1 METMNGTARI
11 RGAYST
17 LSKKEQ
23 RIADYILKQPEQIIH
38 HTINQVA
45 DDLDVAESTV
55 FRFCQRVGFKG
66 YQALKIALASDV
78 VAPLQD
84 IHEDITET
92 DTALEIA
99 EKIFSTNGK
108 TIESTRQILEGAS
121 LEKTVKLFLGARRI
135 EFFGSGG
142 SAVVALDAYHKFVRS
157 GLQVSAMLESH
168 MQLMSAS
175 QLTAE
180 DVAVVIS
187 HSGASKETLDIAK
200 LLKEKGIPTIA
211 ITNYAKSPLSK
222 IADVSLFTV
231 SQETAFRSEA
241 LASRIAELSLI
252 DALFTA
258 VMIRRG
264 DAARASLQQM
274 REAIANRRV

>member
-23 RIADYILKQPEQIIH
+23 RIADYILKQPEKIIH

-84 IHEDITET
+84 IHEDIIET

-121 LEKTVKLFLGARRI
+121 LEKTVELFLGARRI

-157 GLQVSAMLESH
+157 GLQVSAILESH

-175 QLTAE
+175 QLTTA

-200 LLKEKGIPTIA
+200 LLKEKGVPMIA

-222 IADVSLFTV
+222 LADVSLYTV

-258 VMIRRG
+258 VMMRRG
-264 DAARASLQQM
+264 EAARASLQQM
-274 REAIANRRV
+274 REAISLCRI

>member
-108 TIESTRQILEGAS
+108 TIESTRQILEGVS
-121 LEKTVKLFLGARRI
+121 LEKAVELFLGARRI

-157 GLQVSAMLESH
+157 GLQVSAILESH

-175 QLTAE
+175 QLTTA

-200 LLKEKGIPTIA
+200 LLKEKGVPMIA

-222 IADVSLFTV
+222 IADVSLYTV

-258 VMIRRG
+258 VMMRRG
-264 DAARASLQQM
+264 EAARTSLQQM

>member
-84 IHEDITET
+84 IHEDIAET
-92 DTALEIA
+92 DSVLEIA

-108 TIESTRQILEGAS
+108 TIESTRQILEGDS
-121 LEKTVKLFLGARRI
+121 LEKTVELFLGARRI

-175 QLTAE
+175 QLTPA

-222 IADVSLFTV
+222 IADVSLYTV

-264 DAARASLQQM
+264 DAARTSLQQM
-274 REAIANRRV
+274 RKAIANRRV

>member
-23 RIADYILKQPEQIIH
+23 RIADYILKQPEKIIH

-92 DTALEIA
+92 DTVLEIA

-121 LEKTVKLFLGARRI
+121 LEKTVEQFLKARRI

-157 GLQVSAMLESH
+157 GLQVSAILESH

-175 QLTAE
+175 QLTTA
-180 DVAVVIS
+180 DLAVVIS

-200 LLKEKGIPTIA
+200 LLKEKGVPMIA

-222 IADVSLFTV
+222 IADVSLYTV

-258 VMIRRG
+258 VMMRRG
-264 DAARASLQQM
+264 EAARTSLQQM
-274 REAIANRRV
+274 REAISMRRI

>member
-17 LSKKEQ
+17 LSKKER

-108 TIESTRQILEGAS
+108 TIESTRQILDGAS
-121 LEKTVKLFLGARRI
+121 LEKTVELFLRACRI

-200 LLKEKGIPTIA
+200 LLKEKGVPTIA

-274 REAIANRRV
+274 REAISMRRI

>member
-23 RIADYILKQPEQIIH
+23 RIADYILKQPEKIIH

-108 TIESTRQILEGAS
+108 TIESTRQILEGTS
-121 LEKTVKLFLGARRI
+121 LEKTVELFLGARRI

-157 GLQVSAMLESH
+157 GLQVSAILESH

-175 QLTAE
+175 QLTSA

-200 LLKEKGIPTIA
+200 LLKEKGVPMIA

-222 IADVSLFTV
+222 LADVSLYTV

-258 VMIRRG
+258 VMMRRG
-264 DAARASLQQM
+264 EAARASLQQM
-274 REAIANRRV
+274 REAISLRRI

>member
-84 IHEDITET
+84 IHEDIAET
-92 DTALEIA
+92 DSVLEIA

-108 TIESTRQILEGAS
+108 TIESTRQILEGDS
-121 LEKTVKLFLGARRI
+121 LEKTVELFLGARRI

-157 GLQVSAMLESH
+157 GLQVSAILESH

-175 QLTAE
+175 QLTTE

-200 LLKEKGIPTIA
+200 LLKEKGVPTIA

-222 IADVSLFTV
+222 IGDVSLYTV

-274 REAIANRRV
+274 REAISMRRI

>member
-121 LEKTVKLFLGARRI
+121 LEKTVELFLGARRI

-274 REAIANRRV
+274 REAISMRRI

>member
-84 IHEDITET
+84 IHEDIAET
-92 DTALEIA
+92 DSVLEIA

-108 TIESTRQILEGAS
+108 TIESTRQILEGDS
-121 LEKTVKLFLGARRI
+121 LEKTVELFLGARRI

-175 QLTAE
+175 QLTTA

-200 LLKEKGIPTIA
+200 LLKEKGVPTIA

-222 IADVSLFTV
+222 IADVSLYTV

-274 REAIANRRV
+274 REAISTRRI

>member
-92 DTALEIA
+92 DSVLEIA

-108 TIESTRQILEGAS
+108 TIESTRQILEGDS
-121 LEKTVKLFLGARRI
+121 LEKTVELFLGARRI

-175 QLTAE
+175 QLTTA

-200 LLKEKGIPTIA
+200 LLKEKGVPTIA

-222 IADVSLFTV
+222 IADVSLYTV

-258 VMIRRG
+258 VMMRRG

-274 REAIANRRV
+274 REAISMRRI

>member
-121 LEKTVKLFLGARRI
+121 LEKTVELFLGARRI

-200 LLKEKGIPTIA
+200 LLKEKGVPTIA

-222 IADVSLFTV
+222 IVDVSLFTV

-274 REAIANRRV
+274 REAISMRRI

>member
-23 RIADYILKQPEQIIH
+23 RIADYILKQPEKIIH

-108 TIESTRQILEGAS
+108 TIESTRQILEGTS
-121 LEKTVKLFLGARRI
+121 LEKTVELFLGARRI

-157 GLQVSAMLESH
+157 GLQVSAILESH

-175 QLTAE
+175 QLTTA

-200 LLKEKGIPTIA
+200 LLKEKGVPMIA

-222 IADVSLFTV
+222 LADVSLYTV

-258 VMIRRG
+258 VMMRRG
-264 DAARASLQQM
+264 EAARVSLQQM
-274 REAIANRRV
+274 REAISLRRI

>member
-121 LEKTVKLFLGARRI
+121 LEKTVELFLGARRI

-175 QLTAE
+175 QLTTA

-200 LLKEKGIPTIA
+200 LLKEKGVPMIA

-222 IADVSLFTV
+222 IADVSLYTV

-258 VMIRRG
+258 VMMRRG
-264 DAARASLQQM
+264 EAARASLQQI
-274 REAIANRRV
+274 REAISMRRI

>member
-23 RIADYILKQPEQIIH
+23 RIADYILKQPEKIIH

-108 TIESTRQILEGAS
+108 TIESTRQILEGTS
-121 LEKTVKLFLGARRI
+121 LEKTVELFLGARRI

-157 GLQVSAMLESH
+157 GLQVSAILESH

-175 QLTAE
+175 QLTAA

-200 LLKEKGIPTIA
+200 LLKEKGVPMIA

-222 IADVSLFTV
+222 LADVSLYTV

-258 VMIRRG
+258 VMIQRG
-264 DAARASLQQM
+264 EKGRESLQKM
-274 REAIANRRV
+274 REAISLRRI

>member
-84 IHEDITET
+84 IHEDIAET
-92 DTALEIA
+92 DSVLEIA

-108 TIESTRQILEGAS
+108 TIESTRQILEGDS
-121 LEKTVKLFLGARRI
+121 LEKTVELFLGARRI

-157 GLQVSAMLESH
+157 GLQVSAILESH

-175 QLTAE
+175 QLTTA

-200 LLKEKGIPTIA
+200 LLKEKGVPTIA

-222 IADVSLFTV
+222 IADVSLYTV

-258 VMIRRG
+258 VMMRRG

-274 REAIANRRV
+274 REAISMRRI

>member
-1 METMNGTARI
+1 MNGLARI

-23 RIADYILKQPEQIIH
+23 RIADYILKQPELIIH

-84 IHEDITET
+84 IHEDINPN
-92 DTALEIA
+92 DTSLQIA
-99 EKIFSTNGK
+99 EKIFATNVK
-108 TIESTRQILEGAS
+108 TLETTRQILDEAALS
-121 LEKTVKLFLGARRI
+121 ETVDLLLSARRI

-142 SAVVALDAYHKFVRS
+142 SAVIALDAYHKFVRS
-157 GLQVSAMLESH
+157 GLTVTANLESH

-175 QLTAE
+175 QMTQQ
-180 DVAVVIS
+180 DVAVLIS
-187 HSGASKETLDIAK
+187 HSGASKETLDIARVCMERGVK
-200 LLKEKGIPTIA
+200 IIA
-211 ITNYAKSPLSK
+211 ITNYAKSPLTK
-222 IADVSLFTV
+222 LADVALFTV
-231 SQETAFRSEA
+231 SQETEFRSEA

-252 DALFTA
+252 DALFTV
-258 VMIRRG
+258 VMMHRG
-264 DAARASLQQM
+264 DEGREALQQM
-274 REAIANRRV
+274 REAISRRRM

>member
-23 RIADYILKQPEQIIH
+23 RIADYMLKQPEKIIH

-92 DTALEIA
+92 DTTLEIA

-108 TIESTRQILEGAS
+108 TIESTRQILEASS
-121 LEKTVKLFLGARRI
+121 LEKAIELFLGARRI

-142 SAVVALDAYHKFVRS
+142 SAVVALDAYHKFIRS
-157 GLQVSAMLESH
+157 GLQVSAVLESH

-175 QLTAE
+175 QLTKE

-200 LLKEKGIPTIA
+200 LLKEKGVPMIA

-222 IADVSLFTV
+222 LADVSLYTV

-241 LASRIAELSLI
+241 LSSRIAELSLV
-252 DALFTA
+252 DALFTT
-258 VMIRRG
+258 VMMRRG
-264 DAARASLQQM
+264 EAARTSLQQM
-274 REAIANRRV
+274 REAISLRRI

>member
-84 IHEDITET
+84 IHEDIAET
-92 DTALEIA
+92 DSVLEIA

-108 TIESTRQILEGAS
+108 TIESTRQILEGDS
-121 LEKTVKLFLGARRI
+121 LEKTVELFLGARRI

-157 GLQVSAMLESH
+157 GLQVSAILESH

-175 QLTAE
+175 QLTTD

-200 LLKEKGIPTIA
+200 LLKEKGVPTIA

-222 IADVSLFTV
+222 IADVSLYTV

-274 REAIANRRV
+274 REAISMRRI

>member
-84 IHEDITET
+84 IHEDIAET
-92 DTALEIA
+92 DTVLEIA

-108 TIESTRQILEGAS
+108 TIESTRQILEAPS
-121 LEKTVKLFLGARRI
+121 LEKTVELFLNARRI

-157 GLQVSAMLESH
+157 GLQVSAILESH

-175 QLTAE
+175 QLTTT

-200 LLKEKGIPTIA
+200 LLKEKGVPMIA

-222 IADVSLFTV
+222 LADVSLYTV

-258 VMIRRG
+258 VMMRRG
-264 DAARASLQQM
+264 EAARASLQQM
-274 REAIANRRV
+274 REAISMRRI

>member
-108 TIESTRQILEGAS
+108 TIESTRQILEGDS
-121 LEKTVKLFLGARRI
+121 LEKTVELFLGARRI

-175 QLTAE
+175 QLTTA

-200 LLKEKGIPTIA
+200 LLKEKGVPTIA

-222 IADVSLFTV
+222 IADVSLYTV

-258 VMIRRG
+258 VMMRRG
-264 DAARASLQQM
+264 EAGRASLQQM
-274 REAIANRRV
+274 REAISSRRI

>member
-23 RIADYILKQPEQIIH
+23 RIADYILKQPEKIIH

-108 TIESTRQILEGAS
+108 TIESTRQILEGTS
-121 LEKTVKLFLGARRI
+121 LEKTVELFLGARRI

-157 GLQVSAMLESH
+157 GLQVSAILESH

-175 QLTAE
+175 QLTTA

-200 LLKEKGIPTIA
+200 LLKEKDVPMIA

-222 IADVSLFTV
+222 LADVSLYTV

-258 VMIRRG
+258 VMMRRG
-264 DAARASLQQM
+264 EAARTSLQQM
-274 REAIANRRV
+274 REAISLRRI

>member
-66 YQALKIALASDV
+66 YQALKIALASDI

-84 IHEDITET
+84 IHEDITPE
-92 DTALEIA
+92 DTVLEIA
-99 EKIFSTNGK
+99 EKIFATNGK
-108 TIESTRQILEGAS
+108 TIESTRQILDGEA
-121 LEKTVKLFLGARRI
+121 LERTTELMLSARRI
-135 EFFGSGG
+135 EFFGNGG

-157 GLQVSAMLESH
+157 GLFVTANLESH

-175 QLTAE
+175 QLTTE
-180 DVAVVIS
+180 DVAVLIS
-187 HSGASKETLDIAK
+187 HSGATKETLDIAK
-200 LLKEKGIPTIA
+200 LLKERGIPTVA

-222 IADVSLFTV
+222 LADVSLYTV

-252 DALFTA
+252 DALFTV
-258 VMIRRG
+258 VMMRRG
-264 DAARASLQQM
+264 EAARTSLQQM
-274 REAIANRRV
+274 REAISMRRI

>member
-1 METMNGTARI
+1 METMNGTTRI

-23 RIADYILKQPEQIIH
+23 RIADYILKQPEKIIH

-45 DDLDVAESTV
+45 DDLNVAESTV

-121 LEKTVKLFLGARRI
+121 LEKAVELFLGARRI

-142 SAVVALDAYHKFVRS
+142 SAVIALDAYHKFVRS
-157 GLQVSAMLESH
+157 GLQVSAILESH

-175 QLTAE
+175 QLTTA

-200 LLKEKGIPTIA
+200 LLKEKGVPMIA

-222 IADVSLFTV
+222 LADVSLYTV

-258 VMIRRG
+258 VMIQRG
-264 DAARASLQQM
+264 EKGRESLQKM
-274 REAIANRRV
+274 REAISLRRI

>member
-108 TIESTRQILEGAS
+108 TIESTRQILEGDS
-121 LEKTVKLFLGARRI
+121 LEKTVELFLGARRI
-135 EFFGSGG
+135 DFFGSGG

-157 GLQVSAMLESH
+157 GLQVSAILESH

-175 QLTAE
+175 QLTTE

-200 LLKEKGIPTIA
+200 LLKEKGVPTVA

-222 IADVSLFTV
+222 IADVSLYTV

-258 VMIRRG
+258 VMMRRG
-264 DAARASLQQM
+264 DAARASLQRM

>member
-23 RIADYILKQPEQIIH
+23 RIADYILKQPEKIIH

-92 DTALEIA
+92 DTVLEIA

-108 TIESTRQILEGAS
+108 TIESTRQILEGVS
-121 LEKTVKLFLGARRI
+121 LEKAVELFLGARRI

-157 GLQVSAMLESH
+157 GLQVSAILESH

-175 QLTAE
+175 QLTTA

-200 LLKEKGIPTIA
+200 LLKEKGVPMIA

-222 IADVSLFTV
+222 LADVSLYTV

-258 VMIRRG
+258 VMMRRG
-264 DAARASLQQM
+264 EAARASLQQM
-274 REAIANRRV
+274 REAISLRRI

>member
-108 TIESTRQILEGAS
+108 TIESTRQILEGVS
-121 LEKTVKLFLGARRI
+121 LEKAVELFLGARRI

-157 GLQVSAMLESH
+157 GLQVSAILESH

-175 QLTAE
+175 QLTTA

-200 LLKEKGIPTIA
+200 LLKEKGVPMIA

-222 IADVSLFTV
+222 IADVSLYTV

-258 VMIRRG
+258 VMMRRG
-264 DAARASLQQM
+264 EAARASLQQM
-274 REAIANRRV
+274 REAISMRRI

>member
-23 RIADYILKQPEQIIH
+23 RIADYILKQPEKIIH

-92 DTALEIA
+92 DTVLEIA

-108 TIESTRQILEGAS
+108 TIESTRQILEGVS
-121 LEKTVKLFLGARRI
+121 FEKTVEQFLKARRI

-157 GLQVSAMLESH
+157 GLQVSAILESH

-175 QLTAE
+175 QLTTA
-180 DVAVVIS
+180 DLAVVIS

-200 LLKEKGIPTIA
+200 LLKEKGVPMIA

-222 IADVSLFTV
+222 IADVSLYTV

-258 VMIRRG
+258 VMMRRG
-264 DAARASLQQM
+264 EAARTSLQQM
-274 REAIANRRV
+274 REAISMRRI

>member
-23 RIADYILKQPEQIIH
+23 RIADYILKQPEKIIH

-84 IHEDITET
+84 IHEDIIET

-108 TIESTRQILEGAS
+108 TIESTRQILEDAS
-121 LEKTVKLFLGARRI
+121 LEKTIELFLGARRI

-142 SAVVALDAYHKFVRS
+142 SAVIALDAYHKFVRS
-157 GLQVSAMLESH
+157 GLQVSAILESH

-175 QLTAE
+175 QLTTA

-200 LLKEKGIPTIA
+200 LLKEKGVPMIA

-222 IADVSLFTV
+222 LADVSLYTV

-258 VMIRRG
+258 VIMRRG
-264 DAARASLQQM
+264 EAARASLQQM
-274 REAIANRRV
+274 REAISLRRI

>member
-23 RIADYILKQPEQIIH
+23 RIADYILKQPEKIIH

-121 LEKTVKLFLGARRI
+121 LEKTVELFLGARRI

-142 SAVVALDAYHKFVRS
+142 SAVIALDAYHKFVRS
-157 GLQVSAMLESH
+157 GLQVSAILESH

-175 QLTAE
+175 QLTTA

-200 LLKEKGIPTIA
+200 LLKEKGVPMIA

-222 IADVSLFTV
+222 LADVSLYTV

-258 VMIRRG
+258 VMMRRG
-264 DAARASLQQM
+264 EAARASLQQM
-274 REAIANRRV
+274 REAISLRRI

>member
-121 LEKTVKLFLGARRI
+121 LEKAIELFLGARRI

-157 GLQVSAMLESH
+157 GLQVSAILESH

-175 QLTAE
+175 QLTTE

-200 LLKEKGIPTIA
+200 LLKEKGVPMVA

-222 IADVSLFTV
+222 IADVSLYTV

-258 VMIRRG
+258 VMMRRG
-264 DAARASLQQM
+264 EAARMSLQQM
-274 REAIANRRV
+274 REAISMRRI

>member
-23 RIADYILKQPEQIIH
+23 RIADYILKQPEKIIH

-121 LEKTVKLFLGARRI
+121 LEKTIELFLGARRI

-142 SAVVALDAYHKFVRS
+142 SAVIALDAYHKFVRS
-157 GLQVSAMLESH
+157 GLQVSAILESH

-175 QLTAE
+175 QLTTA

-200 LLKEKGIPTIA
+200 LLKEKGVPMIA

-222 IADVSLFTV
+222 LADVSLYTV

-258 VMIRRG
+258 VMMRRG
-264 DAARASLQQM
+264 EAARVSLQQM
-274 REAIANRRV
+274 REAISLRRI

>member
-23 RIADYILKQPEQIIH
+23 RIADYILKQPEKIIH

-45 DDLDVAESTV
+45 YDLDVAESTV

-108 TIESTRQILEGAS
+108 TIESTRQILEGTS
-121 LEKTVKLFLGARRI
+121 LEKTVELFLGARRI

-157 GLQVSAMLESH
+157 GLQVSAILESH

-175 QLTAE
+175 QLTTA

-200 LLKEKGIPTIA
+200 LLKEKGVPMIA

-222 IADVSLFTV
+222 LADVSLYTV

-258 VMIRRG
+258 VMMRRG
-264 DAARASLQQM
+264 EAARASLQQM
-274 REAIANRRV
+274 REAISLRRI

>member
-108 TIESTRQILEGAS
+108 TIESTRQILEGVS
-121 LEKTVKLFLGARRI
+121 LEKAVELFLGARRI

-157 GLQVSAMLESH
+157 GLQVSAILESH

-175 QLTAE
+175 QLTTA

-200 LLKEKGIPTIA
+200 LLKEKGVPMIA

-222 IADVSLFTV
+222 IADVSLYTV

-258 VMIRRG
+258 IMMRRG
-264 DAARASLQQM
+264 EAARASLQQM
-274 REAIANRRV
+274 REAISMRRI